1 MSIVPPH
8 QPSVNPNPSDLPE
21 AKTEV
26 TPPFDEQLRIF
37 WEKNHN
43 AIYLGCALVLL
54 AIIGRYTY
62 DMLAARREAGVEA
75 AYAAATTTAKLQAFV
90 RENDRHSLAGAAWLK
105 LADEAYTA
113 GKFTEAMAAYD
124 KAAAVL
130 PGTPFATRALLG
142 KAMCEIQSGRTTEGT
157 AILRQLANDSTQLL
171 GVRCE
176 AAYHLASLA
185 FDAGNFD
192 DVVKLTDLIMQVD
205 SSGTWAQR
213 ALLLRAQTPAPV
225 ASAAPEKKGEAAPEV
240 SVKLPGS

>member
-1 MSIVPPH
+1 MSIVPPN
-8 QPSVNPNPSDLPE
+8 QPSVNPNPSGLPE

-26 TPPFDEQLRIF
+26 APPLDEQLRIF
-37 WEKNHN
+37 WEKNHR
-43 AIYLGCALVLL
+43 AIYVGCVLVLL

-62 DMLAARREAGVEA
+62 EMLAAQREAGVEA
-75 AYAAATTTAKLQAFV
+75 AYAAAVTSAQWQAFA
-90 RENDRHSLAGAAWLK
+90 RENGSHPLAGAAWLK
-105 LADEAYTA
+105 LADEAYAA
-113 GKFTEAMAAYD
+113 GNFTEARADYD

-130 PGTPFATRALLG
+130 PGTPFATRALVG

-157 AILRQLANDSTQLL
+157 AILRQMANDSTQLL

-185 FDAGNFD
+185 FDAGSFD

-213 ALLLRAQTPAPV
+213 ALLLRAQTPVPV
-225 ASAAPEKKGEAAPEV
+225 ASAAPEQKGEAAPEV